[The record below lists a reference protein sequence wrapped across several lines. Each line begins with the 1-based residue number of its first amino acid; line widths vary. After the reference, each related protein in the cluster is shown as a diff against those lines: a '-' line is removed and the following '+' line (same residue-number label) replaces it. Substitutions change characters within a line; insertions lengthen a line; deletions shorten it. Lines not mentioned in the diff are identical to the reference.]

1 MHWLSR
7 LWIVLLTALCLSALL
22 ALTFNVWPGIPVR
35 NNIMHLLPALRD
47 DGVLRD
53 ALERSN
59 SMMSRKLLVMVG
71 AEDDTTGKRAT
82 QQVKDSIATQDFFS
96 PPLSGLDAAQAQA
109 IGAFYYPWRHV
120 LLGDAQRSLL
130 QKNDEAG
137 LQAHLTRT
145 VFSPVSGFNATLLA
159 NDPLL
164 TFYGF
169 IRSLPLAQGNIENID
184 GELVVRAEGKTW
196 RVLLVDINRDTFD
209 MAFHP
214 QYQQWRDSLQDTFHR
229 DFPQAELL
237 LMGAVQH
244 AVWGASSAKQEVS
257 TIGNGSLA
265 GIIVLML
272 LVFRGARALLASL
285 LPLATGVIA
294 GLVMTLWVDG
304 EIHLITLVFG
314 SSVIGVAMD
323 YSLHYLAEHYK
334 ISADAGNDS
343 YSSLRRVFPGI
354 SYAML
359 TSVIAYAAIGF
370 APFPVLRQIALFSCS
385 GLFMAWLTVVCVYP
399 SMMPAQR
406 YHSSAWLQASEKFDG
421 ALRRCFDIPASRWL
435 IALLAL
441 AMIPGLLH
449 LQANDDL
456 RLLQTPE
463 PGITAMEKR
472 VQQLTGFEPSGRFF
486 LVEGDTVEQVLQ
498 QTERLTQWLA
508 DNGYSA
514 DALTRYLPSRQRQQ
528 QNFALQRSLFD
539 KQADGTPGFAA
550 RWQDTLGFAPSVTN
564 QAAAQFAAEP
574 QQWLQYSDLEATQLT
589 PQLQR
594 YQLAKTARGHIAAV
608 YLQGSSDFAGLRERT
623 GDPAWQREFAGVHWM
638 DPVSDISSLFRH
650 YREQSAWMMLA
661 AYSVIAVLLFWRYG
675 LRAGWHVL
683 LAPLLA
689 AWITLG
695 LLGYAGVAINLF
707 HVLALLLTLGVGID
721 YSIFFAESGEH
732 RDSTMLAVLLSTITT
747 LLSFGLLAL
756 SHTAAISSF
765 GTVVSIGLVCCLL
778 FSPLARK
785 PSPGAYIKN
794 L

>member
-1 MHWLSR
+1 MRWLSR
-7 LWIVLLTALCLSALL
+7 LGIALLAALCVSALL

-47 DGVLRD
+47 DAVLRD

-59 SMMSRKLLVMVG
+59 GMMSRKLLVLVG
-71 AEDDTTGKRAT
+71 AAADEDSRRAT
-82 QQVKDSIATQDFFS
+82 ALVKQSIAAQSFFG
-96 PPLSGLDAAQAQA
+96 PPMAGLNAEQARA
-109 IGAFYYPWRHV
+109 IGAFYYQWRPL
-120 LLGDAQRSLL
+120 LLGDSDRQLLLRHDEAALQAQRV
-130 QKNDEAG
+130 Q
-137 LQAHLTRT
+137 T
-145 VFSPVSGFNATLLA
+145 VFSPVGGVNASLLA

-164 TFYGF
+164 TFYQFMHG
-169 IRSLPLAQGNIENID
+169 LPLAQGNIRNVD
-184 GELVVRAEGKTW
+184 GELLVNADGKVW
-196 RVLLVDINRDTFD
+196 RVLLVDITRDTFD

-214 QYQQWRDSLQDTFHR
+214 HYEQWRDNLQQALQR
-229 DFPQAELL
+229 EVPPAELL

-244 AVWGASSAKQEVS
+244 AVWGASSAKREVS

-285 LPLATGVIA
+285 LPLATGVLA
-294 GLVMTLWVDG
+294 GLLATLWCYG

-334 ISADAGNDS
+334 ISAAAGGDR
-343 YSSLRRVFPGI
+343 YASLRRVFPGI

-370 APFPVLRQIALFSCS
+370 APFPVLRQIALFSCA
-385 GLFMAWLTVVCVYP
+385 GLFMAWLTVVSLYP
-399 SMMPAQR
+399 RLLPVLSYGNPR
-406 YHSSAWLQASEKFDG
+406 WLQWSGRFD
-421 ALRRCFDIPASRWL
+421 ALLRRTYDHRASRWL
-435 IALLAL
+435 IAALAL
-441 AMIPGLLH
+441 AMAPGLLH

-463 PGITAMEKR
+463 PGIAAMEQR
-472 VQQLTGFEPSGRFF
+472 VQQLTGFEPGSRFY
-486 LVEGDTVEQVLQ
+486 LVEGETVEQLLQ
-498 QTERLTQWLA
+498 RTEQLVDWLSA
-508 DNGYSA
+508 NGYRA
-514 DALTRYLPSRQRQQ
+514 DAITRYLPSQQRQAE
-528 QNFALQRSLFD
+528 NLALQRSLFAAPAGSD
-539 KQADGTPGFAA
+539 SFAQ
-550 RWQDTLGFAPSVTN
+550 RWQQALGFAPAVTA
-564 QAAAQFAAEP
+564 QAAALLAAEP
-574 QQWLQYSDLEATQLT
+574 QQWLQYTDLLQTPLA
-589 PQLQR
+589 PQLER
-594 YQLAKTARGHIAAV
+594 YQLTQTARGYIAALH
-608 YLQGSSDFAGLRERT
+608 LQGASDFVALRSQT
-623 GDPAWQREFAGVHWM
+623 ADPGWRAQFPGVHWM
-638 DPVSDISSLFRH
+638 DPVADISALFRH
-650 YREQSAWMMLA
+650 YREQAGWMMLV
-661 AYSVIAVLLFWRYG
+661 AYSVIALLLGLRYG

-695 LLGYAGVAINLF
+695 LLGHLGVPVNLF

-756 SHTAAISSF
+756 SQTAAISSF

-778 FSPLARK
+778 LSPLAR
-785 PSPGAYIKN
+785 SRH
-794 L
+794 